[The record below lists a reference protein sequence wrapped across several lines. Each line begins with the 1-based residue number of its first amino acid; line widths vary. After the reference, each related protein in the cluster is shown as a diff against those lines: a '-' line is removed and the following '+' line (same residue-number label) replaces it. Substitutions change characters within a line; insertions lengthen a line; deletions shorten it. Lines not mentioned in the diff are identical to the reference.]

1 MNWVIKRFHELTAD
15 ELYEILRLR
24 CEVFVVEQTCPYP
37 DVDGKDE
44 CAFHLFA
51 RDSAGKICA
60 CLRILDRG
68 QVFPERSIGRLLV
81 RKDCR
86 GHGLAQE
93 MLGRAIRFIQ
103 SSARENIRIE
113 AQAYLRDFYCHAGF
127 VSCSPIYL
135 EDGIEHVEMLY
146 VAEDQ

>member
-1 MNWVIKRFHELTAD
+1 MDWSIKRFHELTTD

-24 CEVFVVEQTCPYP
+24 CEVFVVEQKCPYS
-37 DVDGKDE
+37 DVDGKDKF
-44 CAFHLFA
+44 AFHLFT

-68 QVFPERSIGRLLV
+68 QVFKERSIGRLLV

-86 GHGLAQE
+86 GRGLARE
-93 MLGRAIRFIQ
+93 MLNRAIQFIQ

-113 AQAYLRDFYCHAGF
+113 AQAYLQDFYSHAGF
-127 VSCSPIYL
+127 IPCSPIYL

-146 VAEDQ
+146 IAKNQ